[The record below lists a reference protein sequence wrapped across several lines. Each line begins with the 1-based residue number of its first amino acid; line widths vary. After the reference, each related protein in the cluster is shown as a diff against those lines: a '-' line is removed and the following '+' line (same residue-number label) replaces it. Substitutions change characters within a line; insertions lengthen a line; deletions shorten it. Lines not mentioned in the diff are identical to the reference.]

1 MQFIKIFVVY
11 AQLLEF
17 INFSGLNVSNLL
29 SFILNFLSNF
39 STLLQVVQSILLL
52 LGFVG
57 ADLGSDFH
65 RVVDKGILLLLFDQ
79 SFLSFNLFLL
89 LNLGHVVLS
98 LDSSLLCK
106 TGLFLIE
113 LDLSSNLKV
122 SLDSL
127 SLLVLESFSFSGLSL
142 ALFESSL
149 GPQGVDL
156 SLSVGR
162 LLLQLS

>member
-98 LDSSLLCK
+98 FDSSLLCK
-106 TGLFLIE
+106 T
-113 LDLSSNLKV
+113 
-122 SLDSL
+122 
-127 SLLVLESFSFSGLSL
+127 
-142 ALFESSL
+142 
-149 GPQGVDL
+149 
-156 SLSVGR
+156 
-162 LLLQLS
+162 